1 MVINEINKNE
11 NTSFSL
17 ENGSRN
23 TFNTFREKKKTN
35 TQNPPTHPKA
45 YQVNIFLDL

>member
-23 TFNTFREKKKTN
+23 TFNTFREKTN
-35 TQNPPTHPKA
+35 KHTKNPTHPKA
-45 YQVNIFLDL
+45 YQANIFLDL